1 MQKAVKKRPLIFS
14 ISKGYSI
21 PSNNE
26 NNFEIKGIHIVSNH
40 ILCYVNTE
48 LKYPKYIR
56 MNYLGTIGRYPSYP
70 NLYQYSST
78 LNISMV
84 SEQQHQ

>member
-26 NNFEIKGIHIVSNH
+26 NNFEIKGIHTVSNH

-48 LKYPKYIR
+48 L
-56 MNYLGTIGRYPSYP
+56 
-70 NLYQYSST
+70 
-78 LNISMV
+78 
-84 SEQQHQ
+84 